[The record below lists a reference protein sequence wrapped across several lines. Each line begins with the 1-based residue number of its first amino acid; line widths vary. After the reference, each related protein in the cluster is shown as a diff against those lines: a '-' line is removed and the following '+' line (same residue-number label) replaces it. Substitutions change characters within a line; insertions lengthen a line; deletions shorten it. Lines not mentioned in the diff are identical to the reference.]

1 MEQVGAA
8 TQLRFRAD
16 RHEQA
21 PTQFQWEPSMN
32 DIYSPFSDNTDDG
45 DIFVGLKWALIATLL
60 SVMAIATGLWAGS

>member
-1 MEQVGAA
+1 
-8 TQLRFRAD
+8 
-16 RHEQA
+16 
-21 PTQFQWEPSMN
+21 MN